1 MIDQNNRMWLIEVNK
16 SPCFAYSTN
25 VTRTLIPRFMEDL
38 AKVIV
43 DKYDHNDGSNSRES
57 MDDSPHDTGDLEL
70 ILECPF
76 VKEPVQ
82 EIRSAEEYTV
92 HGRRIVNPNPLIE
105 KGKYHL
111 NRR

>member
-1 MIDQNNRMWLIEVNK
+1 MWLIEVNK

-25 VTRTLIPRFMEDL
+25 VTRTLIPQFMEEL
-38 AKVIV
+38 AKIIV
-43 DKYDHNDGSNSRES
+43 DKSDRIDGRNTRNSTGNPS
-57 MDDSPHDTGDLEL
+57 LDTGDLEM

-82 EIRSAEEYTV
+82 EIRSGDEHTV
-92 HGRRIVNPNPLIE
+92 VGRRIPNPNPLIE

-111 NRR
+111 NKR